1 MNSTM
6 FQGFGG
12 GVGVMHK
19 TAVGLEKHPGI
30 VTYFKSFEFMD
41 VLLKHSSLCLRLP
54 IVYKPQTMAD
64 GTSSAAKFFEEF
76 PSFLESLAIVHGS
89 LLIVGDFNLHVNDAS
104 DRSAQRFLRLLEAFN
119 LKQHVWVP
127 TQRSGN
133 TLDLVIT
140 RNDESTARDF
150 DVFDPVISEHYVVS
164 CSLAL
169 PKKAFERK
177 EVNYRK
183 MKSIDLQEFRDDIS
197 DSPLISTVYEAGHD
211 LKSLLTL
218 FNTTLIGL
226 LDKHAPLKTRT
237 ITIRPSAP
245 WYTEDI
251 REEKQKRR
259 ALERRWRRTG
269 LMVDRER
276 FVDQCQVVNEF
287 ILQAKTAYYS
297 RIIDENQYDPKRL
310 FSIFDKLLHR
320 KSEPKLPDS
329 MDDQSLAN
337 TFRDYFIEKIT
348 TIREELQEKEVL
360 QTTPKLNCCT
370 VALGLITSSQY
381 HVINC
386 LTWFLDRL

>member
-1 MNSTM
+1 MSKETDELIIRDLCPTGYEFYNVPRVSRV
-6 FQGFGG
+6 GG
-12 GVGVMHK
+12 GIGVMHK
-19 TAVGLEKHPGI
+19 TVVRLEKHPGI
-30 VTYFKSFEFMD
+30 VTNFKSFEFTD
-41 VLLKHSSLCLRLP
+41 VLLKHSSLCLRLI
-54 IVYKPQTMAD
+54 IVYRPQTMAD

-76 PSFLESLAIVHGS
+76 PSFLESLAILPGS

-211 LKSLLTL
+211 LESLLTL
-218 FNTTLIGL
+218 FNTTLIVL

-251 REEKQKRR
+251 REEKQKRK
-259 ALERRWRRTG
+259 ALNDVGEGLDLRLIASVSLTSVRW
-269 LMVDRER
+269 
-276 FVDQCQVVNEF
+276 
-287 ILQAKTAYYS
+287 
-297 RIIDENQYDPKRL
+297 
-310 FSIFDKLLHR
+310 
-320 KSEPKLPDS
+320 
-329 MDDQSLAN
+329 
-337 TFRDYFIEKIT
+337 
-348 TIREELQEKEVL
+348 
-360 QTTPKLNCCT
+360 
-370 VALGLITSSQY
+370 
-381 HVINC
+381 
-386 LTWFLDRL
+386 

>member
-1 MNSTM
+1 M
-6 FQGFGG
+6 
-12 GVGVMHK
+12 
-19 TAVGLEKHPGI
+19 
-30 VTYFKSFEFMD
+30 
-41 VLLKHSSLCLRLP
+41 
-54 IVYKPQTMAD
+54 
-64 GTSSAAKFFEEF
+64 
-76 PSFLESLAIVHGS
+76 
-89 LLIVGDFNLHVNDAS
+89 
-104 DRSAQRFLRLLEAFN
+104 
-119 LKQHVWVP
+119 KQHVWVP

-150 DVFDPVISEHYVVS
+150 DVFDPVTSEHYVVS

-211 LKSLLTL
+211 LESLLTL

-226 LDKHAPLKTRT
+226 LDKHTPLKTRT

-259 ALERRWRRTG
+259 ALERRWRKTG
-269 LMVDRER
+269 LTVDRER

-287 ILQAKTAYYS
+287 ILQAKTAYYL
-297 RIIDENQYDPKRL
+297 RVIDENQYDPKRL
-310 FSIFDKLLHR
+310 FSIF
-320 KSEPKLPDS
+320 
-329 MDDQSLAN
+329 
-337 TFRDYFIEKIT
+337 
-348 TIREELQEKEVL
+348 LQ
-360 QTTPKLNCCT
+360 
-370 VALGLITSSQY
+370 ASSS
-381 HVINC
+381 
-386 LTWFLDRL
+386 

>member
-1 MNSTM
+1 M
-6 FQGFGG
+6 
-12 GVGVMHK
+12 
-19 TAVGLEKHPGI
+19 
-30 VTYFKSFEFMD
+30 
-41 VLLKHSSLCLRLP
+41 
-54 IVYKPQTMAD
+54 
-64 GTSSAAKFFEEF
+64 
-76 PSFLESLAIVHGS
+76 
-89 LLIVGDFNLHVNDAS
+89 
-104 DRSAQRFLRLLEAFN
+104 
-119 LKQHVWVP
+119 KQHVWVP
-127 TQRSGN
+127 THRSGN

-150 DVFDPVISEHYVVS
+150 DVFDPVISNHYAVS

-169 PKKAFERK
+169 PKEAFERK

-183 MKSIDLQEFRDDIS
+183 LKSIDLQELRDDIS
-197 DSPLISTVYEAGHD
+197 DSPLISTVDKAGHD
-211 LKSLLTL
+211 LEYLITL
-218 FNTTLIGL
+218 YNTTLIGL

-251 REEKQKRR
+251 RQEKQKRR
-259 ALERRWRRTG
+259 ALERCWRRTG
-269 LMVDRER
+269 LTVDRER
-276 FVDQCQVVNEF
+276 FVDQCQVINEF

-329 MDDQSLAN
+329 MDDESLAN
-337 TFRDYFIEKIT
+337 AFADYFIERSPQYVKSY
-348 TIREELQEKEVL
+348 RKKGVP

-381 HVINC
+381 HVMNC

>member
-1 MNSTM
+1 MPPPPLWHVVYEGSVIFYRRELLSIMGDQVNS
-6 FQGFGG
+6 
-12 GVGVMHK
+12 
-19 TAVGLEKHPGI
+19 I
-30 VTYFKSFEFMD
+30 VT
-41 VLLKHSSLCLRLP
+41 
-54 IVYKPQTMAD
+54 Q
-64 GTSSAAKFFEEF
+64 
-76 PSFLESLAIVHGS
+76 
-89 LLIVGDFNLHVNDAS
+89 
-104 DRSAQRFLRLLEAFN
+104 
-119 LKQHVWVP
+119 
-127 TQRSGN
+127 
-133 TLDLVIT
+133 
-140 RNDESTARDF
+140 
-150 DVFDPVISEHYVVS
+150 
-164 CSLAL
+164 
-169 PKKAFERK
+169 
-177 EVNYRK
+177 
-183 MKSIDLQEFRDDIS
+183 
-197 DSPLISTVYEAGHD
+197 
-211 LKSLLTL
+211 LKSLDYPSSPQIRPPLRITWRNSLKGKENWIKTKWSSACTAFLHLTL
-218 FNTTLIGL
+218 YNTTLIGL

-259 ALERRWRRTG
+259 ALERRLRRTG
-269 LMVDRER
+269 LTVDRER

-360 QTTPKLNCCT
+360 QTTSKLNCCT

-381 HVINC
+381 HVMNC
-386 LTWFLDRL
+386 LTWFLDRLWSPAC